1 MDVRESYDSAAH
13 AYAEHLSGELAHKPL
28 DRHLLNRF
36 VEGTRVR
43 GLVADIGCGP
53 GHVTRYL
60 RDRGAKAFGIDI
72 SPTMVEC
79 ASALNPGLDFKI
91 GDLRNLDLPPASLAG
106 VVLFYAIV
114 HFTDDELGA
123 VMAEVHRVL
132 IPGGLVLVTFH
143 IGDEIVHRNDLF
155 GAPVDLDF
163 RFHPVATVIE
173 ALRLSHFEVIEQTE
187 REPYAGVE
195 YQSRRGYL
203 LGKAVAS
210 IDRKST

>member
-1 MDVRESYDSAAH
+1 MDVRESYDSAAQ
-13 AYAEHLSGELAHKPL
+13 AYADHLSGELAHKPL

-36 VEGTRVR
+36 VEATRVR

-72 SPTMVEC
+72 SPAMIEC
-79 ASALNPGLDFKI
+79 AVGLNPGLDFKV
-91 GDLRNLDLPPASLAG
+91 GDARRLDLPTGSLAG

-123 VMAEVHRVL
+123 VMSEVRRVL
-132 IPGGLVLVTFH
+132 IPGGLALVTFH
-143 IGDEIVHRNDLF
+143 IGDEILHRDDLF

-163 RFHPVATVIE
+163 RFHQVATVIE
-173 ALRLSHFEVIEQTE
+173 ALRLAQFEVIEQSE

-195 YQSRRGYL
+195 YPSRRCYL
-203 LGKAVAS
+203 LGKAIA
-210 IDRKST
+210 